1 MKALFRHNLKSYAL
15 MTALGLLAG
24 FSVVLFIELP
34 DNSFLSFYYWSSS
47 TFGFLGVF
55 DFVDCFI
62 QRDQKMCGNQCRNI
76 HIFNV
81 PYYDRTSI
89 FSALSQRSN
98 AVSVIIR
105 TYAKSYRGLAVIQ
118 RSARVGLRCLGNHL
132 MVRQKKYDMGEAALC
147 NAGGIFV
154 CGDGHPFL

>member
-1 MKALFRHNLKSYAL
+1 
-15 MTALGLLAG
+15 
-24 FSVVLFIELP
+24 
-34 DNSFLSFYYWSSS
+34 
-47 TFGFLGVF
+47 LGVF
-55 DFVDCFI
+55 DFVDCFF
-62 QRDQKMCGNQCRNI
+62 QREQKMCGNQCRNI

-105 TYAKSYRGLAVIQ
+105 TYAKSYRGLAVVQ
-118 RSARVGLRCLGNHL
+118 RSARFGLRCLGNHL

-147 NAGGIFV
+147 NAGGIFMPIKKPPAEPMV
-154 CGDGHPFL
+154 ILRQFCRFI